1 MKHPS
6 NYFRHYRGHI
16 LFLILF
22 VVMPLVLWLADQG
35 VQLDFTDF
43 YSAMT
48 TIGKIAGLVGVCL
61 FASNIFL
68 SGRYACIDKLF
79 GGLDRAYLFHRR
91 IGISAFLLLTLHVL
105 AMTIRN
111 AQFSA
116 RAVFD
121 FTFDFSDTT
130 INYGRFGY
138 YGLLVVIII
147 TLFVRL
153 KYERLKRIHTF
164 MGIFLFLGGLHVYF
178 IPSDVAVNLPLRYY
192 ILGVVAIALL
202 SYLWRTVLKQWLV
215 PRIMA
220 DVVEVNKL
228 GDSVTE
234 VIVQPRD
241 GNINFKAGQ
250 FNFWRF
256 KQKNF
261 PYEDHPF
268 SITSST
274 EEGKLRM
281 SAKALGDFT
290 KILPTLSVGAVA
302 EIQGPFGGFS
312 IDRSDN
318 TKQIWIAGGIG
329 ITPFMS
335 MARTMRD
342 TIEKDSSLKD
352 YNISLFY
359 SVKNDAEMI
368 YKQELEDIAKKVP
381 GFKFFPWV
389 AERDGYISGEVIVK
403 KMKVIDADIF
413 ICGPKSLLSA
423 LSSQFKALG
432 IPASR
437 IHFELFKLL

>member
-1 MKHPS
+1 
-6 NYFRHYRGHI
+6 
-16 LFLILF
+16 
-22 VVMPLVLWLADQG
+22 MPLVLWLADLG
-35 VQLDFTDF
+35 LQLDFTDF

-68 SGRYACIDKLF
+68 SGRYTFVDKLF
-79 GGLDRAYLFHRR
+79 GGLDRVYLFHRR

-105 AMTIRN
+105 TMTIRTW
-111 AQFSA
+111 QDSFRSVIDSA
-116 RAVFD
+116 FD
-121 FTFDFSDTT
+121 VTDTT
-130 INYGRFGY
+130 INHGRFGY

-164 MGIFLFLGGLHVYF
+164 MGVFLFFGGLHVYF
-178 IPSDVAVNLPLRYY
+178 TPSDVAVNLALRYY
-192 ILGVVAIALL
+192 ILGIVTIALL
-202 SYLWRTVLKQWLV
+202 SYVWRTVLKRWLV
-215 PRIMA
+215 KRIIA

-228 GDSVTE
+228 GDFVTE
-234 VIVQPRD
+234 VIVKPRD
-241 GNINFKAGQ
+241 GNVTFKAGQ

-256 KQKNF
+256 KQKGF

-268 SITSST
+268 SITAST
-274 EEGKLRM
+274 EEGRLRM

-312 IDRSDN
+312 IDRSEN

-335 MARTMRD
+335 MARTLRD
-342 TIEKDSSLKD
+342 TIGKDPSLKE
-352 YNISLFY
+352 YTISLFY

-381 GFKFFPWV
+381 GFTFFPWV
-389 AERDGYISGEVIVK
+389 GERDGFISADKIVT
-403 KMKVIDADIF
+403 KMKVIDADVF
-413 ICGPKSLLSA
+413 ICGPKPLLNA

-432 IPASR
+432 VSKSH